1 MKRKEHLFV
10 LVLVVLFT
18 TAGTAVAQPFPTPP
32 SPTPP
37 SATNFVV
44 VLSGDAQVSPV
55 DTVIVFRKESTDK
68 KMAKELLTIEE
79 VANYLQINRYTI
91 YRLLAKKKL
100 PAFKVG
106 GQWRFYRNM
115 IDAWLLKNSNSWKP
129 SARRDPSS
137 SSMLLRGTG
146 SS

>member
-18 TAGTAVAQPFPTPP
+18 TAGTAAGQPFPTPP
-32 SPTPP
+32 P
-37 SATNFVV
+37 ATNFVV

-91 YRLLAKKKL
+91 YRLLAQKQL

-106 GQWRFYRNM
+106 NQWRFKRKM
-115 IDAWLLKNSNSWKP
+115 IEAWLTKNSNVLKK
-129 SARRDPSS
+129 RVH
-137 SSMLLRGTG
+137 
-146 SS
+146 